1 MAGTSHLHTPTR
13 LALVAVAAGLVCL
26 VLYRQFLHPLAKV
39 PGPVL
44 ARFTG
49 MWRNWYYLRGQW
61 HDVVLALHAQYG
73 RVVRIAP
80 NEVSI
85 VDEAAAR
92 ALYGHG
98 TQVVKTDWYET
109 WDVPGTASG
118 LFATRD
124 RTEHSFLRRR
134 VSRAFSMTA
143 ILEFEAYIQGC
154 FDLLLEQLAARADS
168 GKAVDMAEWTNAV
181 AYDIVGELAYGS
193 QLGHVRTGS
202 DVMGIRQAIL
212 TGFFWMA
219 NLGHYPG
226 KSRLLT
232 SPTTAALTRW
242 LGIPN
247 SFHHF
252 RQWSVNRVRA
262 RMQESAAPT
271 LGKSTRK
278 DMLHHFVQMKD
289 ANGNPA
295 SEGEV
300 LIEAMNIIGA
310 GADTTSIGMRACLY
324 YVCTHPA
331 VYKRLQAEIDEYFAA
346 RPESQQVIPYNEARQ
361 LPYLQAVV
369 SEATRLHP
377 SIVYQL
383 LRRAPSPGG
392 MTVAGHAIPAGTAV
406 GISPRAQNRDRA
418 VWGEDA
424 DCFRPERWLEDPIRA
439 RYFESVTMTFGGNG
453 PRMCIGRDIALVEM
467 LKFIALMLHTFDI
480 ELVDTT
486 RPWRI
491 ESFWF
496 AYQHEMYVRLWKRVK
511 S

>member
-1 MAGTSHLHTPTR
+1 MVSHLFTWLGSSKPESVGATSTIMAGTSHLHTPTR
-13 LALVAVAAGLVCL
+13 LALVSVAAGLVLLLLC
-26 VLYRQFLHPLAKV
+26 RQFLHPLAKA
-39 PGPVL
+39 PGPIL

-85 VDEAAAR
+85 VDKAAAR

-109 WDVPGTASG
+109 WDVPGTALG

-124 RTEHSFLRRR
+124 RTEHSFFHRR
-134 VSRAFSMTA
+134 VSCAFSMTA

-154 FDLLLEQLAARADS
+154 FDLLLRQLAARADS
-168 GKAVDMAEWTNAV
+168 GKTVDMAEWTDAV
-181 AYDIVGELAYGS
+181 AYGS

-226 KSRLLT
+226 KSRFL
-232 SPTTAALTRW
+232 
-242 LGIPN
+242 
-247 SFHHF
+247 HF
-252 RQWSVNRVRA
+252 RQWSVNCVRA

-271 LGKSTRK
+271 PGKSTRK

-300 LIEAMNIIGA
+300 LIEAMNIMYELNQT
-310 GADTTSIGMRACLY
+310 D
-324 YVCTHPA
+324 P
-331 VYKRLQAEIDEYFAA
+331 AEIDEYFAA
-346 RPESQQVIPYNEARQ
+346 RPGQQGIPYSEARQ

-377 SIVYQL
+377 SIVTRSL
-383 LRRAPSPGG
+383 LARRLASARGPRTAIAPFG
-392 MTVAGHAIPAGTAV
+392 
-406 GISPRAQNRDRA
+406 
-418 VWGEDA
+418 GEDA
-424 DCFRPERWLEDPIRA
+424 DRFRPERWLEDPVRA

-453 PRMCIGRDIALVEM
+453 PRMCIGRNIGLVEM
-467 LKFIALMLHTFDI
+467 LKFIALMLHTFEV

-486 RPWRI
+486 RPWWI

-496 AYQHEMYVRLWKRVK
+496 AYQHEMYVRL
-511 S
+511 